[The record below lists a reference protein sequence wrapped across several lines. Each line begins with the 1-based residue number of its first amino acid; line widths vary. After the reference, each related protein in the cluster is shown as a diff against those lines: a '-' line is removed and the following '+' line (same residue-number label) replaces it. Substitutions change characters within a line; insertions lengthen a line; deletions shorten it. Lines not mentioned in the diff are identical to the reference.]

1 MSDFPSPSPHT
12 NLPDN
17 PSSSRTPTH
26 DRPVS
31 ARPSAEDPSQ
41 SSTQTRPPIHHSH
54 YIEDPLSSA
63 SSASPRTRRRPA
75 SSDAPDER
83 MSKRMRRPSPQPKS
97 RSRASSSES
106 QGGMADTE
114 EAEPSHHSQRT
125 PPPTNPQ
132 KKKRTRTLTTPHQS
146 AVLHALLAQ
155 SRFPTTAMRE
165 EVGRSIGLSARKVQI
180 WFQNQRQKARRPRTQ
195 GELPLTRP
203 PQYGPYPSTGDSV
216 SLGPAPGS
224 ASQSHSPQYG
234 QYPRGGY
241 AQAPGGYDYPPVA
254 DPYYA
259 TSVELSTQLL
269 GPGMPG
275 RAGPS
280 GYQSSSPQRSPD
292 EGRFLSPRRRPYPDP
307 RLRSPSP
314 PRRRPS
320 DPYAHPLPSIPFGS
334 ARGPG
339 MERPYVLRRTPSP
352 SLTLPPLFPLQPPPP
367 PPLSQWD
374 PPRLAPLIPPP
385 SEAEVTLS
393 PIRTGHVSD
402 EPINLPSI
410 SARGTTDEPLPSL
423 RMEER
428 FASPRPQ
435 DPPPPRPAG
444 RYDPV
449 RATVIPYR
457 RDPTPP
463 PRNPSREEPRS

>member
-1 MSDFPSPSPHT
+1 MSNSPSPSPHT
-12 NLPDN
+12 NLPNN

-26 DRPVS
+26 DQPAS
-31 ARPSAEDPSQ
+31 ARPIAEDPSH
-41 SSTQTRPPIHHSH
+41 SSTQTRPPIPHSR

-83 MSKRMRRPSPQPKS
+83 MSKRIRRPSPQPTP

-125 PPPTNPQ
+125 PPPMNPQ

-216 SLGPAPGS
+216 PLGPAPGS

-234 QYPRGGY
+234 QYSRGAYTQTPADTTTHLSVIRIMVHRWNRVRNCLAPVCLVEQDPRGINHRLLSGL
-241 AQAPGGYDYPPVA
+241 QAKVVSIRLPHRGEGHTLIGRCAVPVLRA
-254 DPYYA
+254 AVQAIHTRIHYH
-259 TSVELSTQLL
+259 LL
-269 GPGMPG
+269 
-275 RAGPS
+275 PS
-280 GYQSSSPQRSPD
+280 ALL
-292 EGRFLSPRRRPYPDP
+292 EGRERNDLTCYAV
-307 RLRSPSP
+307 RL
-314 PRRRPS
+314 
-320 DPYAHPLPSIPFGS
+320 LQ
-334 ARGPG
+334 
-339 MERPYVLRRTPSP
+339 VLRFLHSFLYNLRRHQLCRSGIHLAWLHL
-352 SLTLPPLFPLQPPPP
+352 SLLLQR
-367 PPLSQWD
+367 QK
-374 PPRLAPLIPPP
+374 
-385 SEAEVTLS
+385 
-393 PIRTGHVSD
+393 
-402 EPINLPSI
+402 
-410 SARGTTDEPLPSL
+410 
-423 RMEER
+423 
-428 FASPRPQ
+428 
-435 DPPPPRPAG
+435 
-444 RYDPV
+444 
-449 RATVIPYR
+449 
-457 RDPTPP
+457 
-463 PRNPSREEPRS
+463 